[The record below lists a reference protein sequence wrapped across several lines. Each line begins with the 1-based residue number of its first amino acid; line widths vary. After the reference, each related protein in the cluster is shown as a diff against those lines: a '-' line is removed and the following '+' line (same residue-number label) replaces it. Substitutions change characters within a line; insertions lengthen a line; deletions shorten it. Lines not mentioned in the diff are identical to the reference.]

1 MSEEQYIF
9 YIKTN
14 RSGFAV
20 RIPSERKY
28 PVTLVKVSLP
38 DHAYRAGNSIL
49 LRKLALTEA
58 RAVAKAAGCR
68 LVRPDLVAITLERSE

>member
-1 MSEEQYIF
+1 MGEEQYVF
-9 YIKTN
+9 YIKTS
-14 RSGFAV
+14 RPGFAI

-28 PVTLVKVSLP
+28 PVTVVKVSLP

-58 RAVAKAAGCR
+58 RAAAKAAGCR
-68 LVRPDLVAITLERSE
+68 LARPDLVAITLERPE